1 MRSTRILQ
9 LVCGTALTLSMAA
22 GVLAQQQ
29 QERRQPTSQPQPQ
42 PQPAQPSQ
50 PGQPPRPQSAQP
62 AQRQQS
68 TPRQTAQ
75 PIDRTSTEAQLLRR
89 LEGTWNVQISINPAL
104 FAKQVQ
110 DDAQGGTPARPW
122 NDNNRND
129 NTRDGRD
136 ERDGTNGQP
145 RPIDN
150 RGTSPDRA
158 QPDQAQPD
166 QVNPTDRNASRPAVR
181 PIDRT
186 DPAMRDQGTPP
197 ASGILPD
204 EASNPDARPA
214 GTQQADRQP
223 QGNQPESVQPSTRQ
237 PASGQPAAR
246 QPSNP
251 QPGNLKP
258 LDGERVTRLGAPPVN
273 DEIPNAQTMNGYAE
287 TKLIMG
293 DKILQQTVVVTG
305 GDTMNQQQPRI
316 QPGNRPGS
324 ANQPETR
331 DQQQGQDGDQ
341 RTNDTRNQ
349 PANPAARDRDDATP
363 GQPGTQPRTSD
374 HAGSNHKQGGYT
386 GMSFLSFDEATR
398 TYSIVFMD
406 DMKGEIRYDTGT
418 FDAAANRIVFDGRD
432 PVMGNE
438 NPNRPSSAVSPDAPA
453 TGTARND
460 TNRTASSHDNVR
472 VVLELLGN
480 DQHRVTMYK
489 VGGMAAT
496 AGQPSNEP
504 NDANTDTNINN
515 LNKNNG
521 RTPPLAS
528 ERDFEKPANIIY
540 QATFTRTSGTDNERV
555 QEALREA
562 EGRSRTNTPAV
573 PNRSVNPT
581 SPERR

>member
-1 MRSTRILQ
+1 MRSPRILQ

-22 GVLAQQQ
+22 GAIAQPQ
-29 QERRQPTSQPQPQ
+29 QERRQPTSQPQP
-42 PQPAQPSQ
+42 AQPSQ
-50 PGQPPRPQSAQP
+50 PGQPARPQPQQQQVQP
-62 AQRQQS
+62 SQRQQL
-68 TPRQTAQ
+68 TPRQAQ

-89 LEGTWNVQISINPAL
+89 LEGTWNVQISINPQL

-110 DDAQGGTPARPW
+110 DDAQGGTPPRPW

-136 ERDGTNGQP
+136 ERDGNQNQNPNQP
-145 RPIDN
+145 RPADD
-150 RGTSPDRA
+150 RAASPDRT
-158 QPDQAQPD
+158 QPD
-166 QVNPTDRNASRPAVR
+166 QVNPTAPSADRPADRPANQPTER
-181 PIDRT
+181 PIDRN

-204 EASNPDARPA
+204 RASNPAERPA
-214 GTQQADRQP
+214 PTQQPA
-223 QGNQPESVQPSTRQ
+223 GNQPQDR
-237 PASGQPAAR
+237 
-246 QPSNP
+246 

-258 LDGERVTRLGAPPVN
+258 LDGERVKRLGAPEVS

-305 GDTMNQQQPRI
+305 GDSMNPQSPRI

-324 ANQPETR
+324 A
-331 DQQQGQDGDQ
+331 
-341 RTNDTRNQ
+341 Q
-349 PANPAARDRDDATP
+349 PANPAPASPADATRDDATP
-363 GQPGTQPRTSD
+363 SQPGTAHRTGV
-374 HAGSNHKQGGYT
+374 HSNGDHKQGGYT

-438 NPNRPSSAVSPDAPA
+438 NPNRPSSAVAPNAPA
-453 TGTARND
+453 TGTPRND
-460 TNRTASSHDNVR
+460 TNRTAASHDNVR

-489 VGGMAAT
+489 VGGMAAPT
-496 AGQPSNEP
+496 GEPAGKPAREP
-504 NDANTDTNINN
+504 NDANTDTNLNN
-515 LNKNNG
+515 PNG
-521 RTPPLAS
+521 RTAPLAND
-528 ERDFEKPANIIY
+528 RDFEKPANIIY

-562 EGRSRTNTPAV
+562 EGRSRTNNINNAPAV